1 MFIENIL
8 SYIYYSIYVS
18 LEYNGLF
25 KTSNSWPTVISISGI
40 IAAILMFMII
50 KFRELICVKIFN
62 YDFYYYE
69 SWSCLDF
76 VDLAIAICTSFCL
89 EKYYIKREE
98 KILTQMKERQK
109 K

>member
-1 MFIENIL
+1 
-8 SYIYYSIYVS
+8 
-18 LEYNGLF
+18 
-25 KTSNSWPTVISISGI
+25 
-40 IAAILMFMII
+40 MFMII

-62 YDFYYYE
+62 YDFYYSE

-109 K
+109 KIKYKIIIGLYLISIIAAYIFFIILI